1 MAMRA
6 REQRKLATDELLQYA
21 VRSLAARAQSAGEL
35 RSKLARRAAVDSD
48 VEAVLTRL
56 KEYGYLNEARFA
68 ENFVTARR
76 DTDGLGPIRVL
87 RDLRQRRV
95 APKLAEQTVQSAYQ
109 DVNETELIER
119 YVRRMFRNHERGTL
133 FQSDK
138 DLAAAYN
145 RLRRAGFASGPS
157 VTVLKR
163 FAKNP
168 ELLDAIDDAAVEET
182 E

>member
-1 MAMRA
+1 MAGRT
-6 REQRKLATDELLQYA
+6 REQRKLASDELLQYA

-35 RSKLARRAAVDSD
+35 RVKLARRAAVEGD
-48 VEAVLTRL
+48 VEAVLMRL

-76 DTDGLGPIRVL
+76 DSDGLGRIRVL

-95 APKLAEQTVQSAYQ
+95 APKLAEQAVQNGYH
-109 DVNETELIER
+109 DVSETELIER
-119 YVRRMFRNHERGTL
+119 YIRRKFRNHERGTL

-145 RLRRAGFASGPS
+145 RLRRAGFASGPA

-168 ELLDAIDDAAVEET
+168 ELLDAIEDAGAEET

>member
-1 MAMRA
+1 MPPSSK
-6 REQRKLATDELLQYA
+6 EPRKLAADALFQYA
-21 VRSLAARAQSAGEL
+21 VKSLAARAQSAAEL
-35 RSKLARRAAVDSD
+35 RAKLLRRAEVESD
-48 VEAVLTRL
+48 PETVLNRL
-56 KEYGYLNEARFA
+56 KQYGYLNEERFA
-68 ENFVTARR
+68 ENFVSARR

-95 APKLAEQTVQSAYQ
+95 APKLAEKAVQSAYQ
-109 DVNETELIER
+109 NVSETELIER
-119 YVRRMFRNHERGTL
+119 YLRRKFRNHDRESL

-145 RLRRAGFASGPS
+145 RLRRAGFASGPA

-168 ELLDAIDDAAVEET
+168 ELLDLIEESAG
-182 E
+182 EESD